1 MAKNKK
7 SFKELTGSLE
17 DKIKQLEN
25 PNIEL
30 EDSVKL
36 YDEAITIY
44 KECKNRLADME
55 GYLSKITRS
64 ASGDIEVTDFKA

>member
-44 KECKNRLADME
+44 KECKKSQR
-55 GYLSKITRS
+55 
-64 ASGDIEVTDFKA
+64 

>member
-1 MAKNKK
+1 MAKSKK

-64 ASGDIEVTDFKA
+64 ASGEIEVTDFKP